1 MKRNLFEEP
10 DVSAPEQLYSCETEV
25 LLMEASVGAEL
36 LPGSRNHASL
46 GCVAVGW
53 SSWLWESCK
62 SNVRM
67 GWKEQRGQAE
77 VFTAGSGYC

>member
-1 MKRNLFEEP
+1 MKRNLFEDP

-46 GCVAVGW
+46 GCVAVG
-53 SSWLWESCK
+53 
-62 SNVRM
+62 
-67 GWKEQRGQAE
+67 A
-77 VFTAGSGYC
+77 AGCGRVARAT